1 VELTKVSVLSPFGR
15 HDVDV
20 AVRVGVSVCLPLFTV
35 YAIGRLD
42 LAAYAALGSLT
53 SLYGHAETSHR
64 RFETLFVAAITLV
77 ATITISAVFAA
88 YHGPSWLLVVALV
101 ATVVG
106 GGTLGALMGWLPRG
120 EMFFVLALLVLSDIP
135 IAWSELPL
143 AIAAAAG
150 SAALSV
156 LLGVVWRPQDDRA
169 TLRLS
174 ELHRRAARGLASLDR
189 RQHYVAVLAAA
200 GGVLLAWL
208 LATMLGVGHPFWAPV
223 TVAALMPALASP
235 EIYRRMAHLVLGTL
249 LGVGL
254 SAVLFSWKP
263 NHLALITIIVL
274 AQMATEVF
282 IRRQYGVALVFL
294 SPLAIGMSNLSRDL
308 PWPPLLIDR
317 ATEAS
322 LGASVAFVVILLGR
336 WLLTKVAERGVAG
349 AIADFW

>member
-1 VELTKVSVLSPFGR
+1 M
-15 HDVDV
+15 
-20 AVRVGVSVCLPLFTV
+20 RVNPGMPWLFPPCLRKSGTDEGLRAEPLCPTLFTV

-135 IAWSELPL
+135 IAWSVLPL

-150 SAALSV
+150 SAAFSV

-174 ELHRRAARGLASLDR
+174 ELHRRGC
-189 RQHYVAVLAAA
+189 Q
-200 GGVLLAWL
+200 G
-208 LATMLGVGHPFWAPV
+208 AP
-223 TVAALMPALASP
+223 
-235 EIYRRMAHLVLGTL
+235 
-249 LGVGL
+249 
-254 SAVLFSWKP
+254 
-263 NHLALITIIVL
+263 
-274 AQMATEVF
+274 
-282 IRRQYGVALVFL
+282 
-294 SPLAIGMSNLSRDL
+294 
-308 PWPPLLIDR
+308 
-317 ATEAS
+317 
-322 LGASVAFVVILLGR
+322 
-336 WLLTKVAERGVAG
+336 
-349 AIADFW
+349 